1 MPPPEARKMGPQACN
16 LLFGVL
22 VLFLVIVTWLYR
34 GADMDLQKL
43 NNEVVGTSLHVV
55 QHRDPLGIKVDR
67 GHIPDLVEIGV
78 DYNTFDK
85 NEARYFIEDHILPYF
100 DDPQHKDDSVY
111 F

>member
-1 MPPPEARKMGPQACN
+1 
-16 LLFGVL
+16 
-22 VLFLVIVTWLYR
+22 
-34 GADMDLQKL
+34 MDLQKL